1 MSLLE
6 PERDGDGDPEEDLT
20 YVPCVP
26 VSNLY
31 DILASSE
38 PTTGHVYCLNCDC
51 RDVCQEEPREKECCD
66 CGSSNVR
73 LFYCKECY
81 KYSCMDCM

>member
-31 DILASSE
+31 DVLASSK
-38 PTTGHVYCLNCDC
+38 PITGDGYCVNCDC
-51 RDVCQEEPREKECCD
+51 RDVCQEKPGEKECCD
-66 CGSSNVR
+66 CGASNVS
-73 LFYCKECY
+73 LFY
-81 KYSCMDCM
+81 